1 MLATPSQ
8 QNIRLRGLLTGSL
21 LTLIRSFTTLMSQT
35 QIVNPEQ
42 KSPYQSPWTAQNRF
56 LRVLWE
62 FCWFLFCSWTPK
74 PLNEWR
80 LFWLRVFDAKIDGA
94 PFVHQ
99 RARIAIPWNLTLH
112 DRACLGDRAN
122 AYSLGE
128 IEIGARATV
137 AQEVYLSSAS
147 HDFNDP
153 AMPLTVAKITI
164 GEDAFI
170 GARAFV
176 LPGVRIGARAVVGA
190 CSVVTKDVPD
200 NVIAAGNPCR
210 TLKPRASAP

>member
-1 MLATPSQ
+1 
-8 QNIRLRGLLTGSL
+8 
-21 LTLIRSFTTLMSQT
+21 MSQT

-42 KSPYQSPWTAQNRF
+42 KSPYDSPWPASQRF
-56 LRVLWE
+56 LRVLWQ

-80 LFWLRVFDAKIDGA
+80 LFWLRVFDAKIDGR

-99 RARIAIPWNLTLH
+99 RARIEIPWNLILH
-112 DRACLGDRAN
+112 DRSCLGDRTN
-122 AYSLGE
+122 VYSLGE

-147 HDFNDP
+147 HDFHDP
-153 AMPLTVAKITI
+153 AMPLVVAKITI

-176 LPGVRIGARAVVGA
+176 LPGVRVGARAVVGA
-190 CSVVTKDVPD
+190 CSVVTKDVPE
-200 NVIAAGNPCR
+200 NVIAAGNPCCVLR
-210 TLKPRASAP
+210 PR

>member
-1 MLATPSQ
+1 MAEE
-8 QNIRLRGLLTGSL
+8 
-21 LTLIRSFTTLMSQT
+21 
-35 QIVNPEQ
+35 QIVNPAQSSAYE
-42 KSPYQSPWTAQNRF
+42 SPWPGSNRL

-62 FCWFLFCSWTPK
+62 FCWFLFCAWTPK

-80 LFWLRVFDAKIDGA
+80 LFWLRVFDAKIDGK

-112 DRACLGDRAN
+112 DHACLGDRAN

-137 AQEVYLSSAS
+137 AQEAYLSTGT
-147 HDFNDP
+147 HDFTRTDL
-153 AMPLTVAKITI
+153 PLVTAKITI
-164 GEDAFI
+164 GEDAFV

-176 LPGVRIGARAVVGA
+176 MPGITVGPRSIIGA
-190 CSVVTKDVPD
+190 CSVVTRDVPAD
-200 NVIAAGNPCR
+200 VIAAGNPCKVLR
-210 TLKPRASAP
+210 PR

>member
-1 MLATPSQ
+1 MPT
-8 QNIRLRGLLTGSL
+8 
-21 LTLIRSFTTLMSQT
+21 SQT
-35 QIVNPEQ
+35 EVVNPEQ
-42 KSPYQSPWTAQNRF
+42 SSPYDSPWTASQRF
-56 LRVLWE
+56 LRVLWQ

-80 LFWLRVFDAKIDGA
+80 LFWLRVFDAKIDGT

-99 RARIAIPWNLTLH
+99 RARIEIPWNLTLH

-137 AQEVYLSSAS
+137 AQEAYLSSAT
-147 HDFNDP
+147 HDFRDP
-153 AMPLTVAKITI
+153 AMPLTIAKITI
-164 GEDAFI
+164 GEDAFV

-176 LPGVRIGARAVVGA
+176 LPGVRIGNRAVVGA

-200 NVIAAGNPCR
+200 NVIAAGNPCHV
-210 TLKPRASAP
+210 LKPRAPGT

>member
-1 MLATPSQ
+1 MPEIQ
-8 QNIRLRGLLTGSL
+8 V
-21 LTLIRSFTTLMSQT
+21 
-35 QIVNPEQ
+35 VNPEQ
-42 KSPYQSPWTAQNRF
+42 ETPYQSPWTVENRF

-80 LFWLRVFDAKIDGA
+80 LFWLRVFDAKIDGT

-137 AQEVYLSSAS
+137 AQEVYLSAAS

-153 AMPLTVAKITI
+153 AMPLTIAKIVI
-164 GEDAFI
+164 GEDAFL
-170 GARAFV
+170 GARAFI

-210 TLKPRASAP
+210 VIRPR

>member
-1 MLATPSQ
+1 MP
-8 QNIRLRGLLTGSL
+8 
-21 LTLIRSFTTLMSQT
+21 QT

-42 KSPYQSPWTAQNRF
+42 KSPYDSPWTPAERF
-56 LRVLWE
+56 MRVLWE

-80 LFWLRVFDAKIDGA
+80 LFWLRVFDAKIDGK

-99 RARIAIPWNLTLH
+99 RARIAIPSNLILH

-122 AYSLGE
+122 AYSLGK

-147 HDFNDP
+147 HDFNDQ
-153 AMPLTVAKITI
+153 AMPLTVAKIDI

-170 GARAFV
+170 GARAIV

-190 CSVVTKDVPD
+190 GSVVTKDVPE

-210 TLKPRASAP
+210 VIRPR

>member
-1 MLATPSQ
+1 
-8 QNIRLRGLLTGSL
+8 
-21 LTLIRSFTTLMSQT
+21 
-35 QIVNPEQ
+35 
-42 KSPYQSPWTAQNRF
+42 
-56 LRVLWE
+56 
-62 FCWFLFCSWTPK
+62 
-74 PLNEWR
+74 
-80 LFWLRVFDAKIDGA
+80 VFDAKIHGT

-128 IEIGARATV
+128 IEIGPRATV

-147 HDFNDP
+147 HDFND
-153 AMPLTVAKITI
+153 AAIPLTVAKITI

-170 GARAFV
+170 GARAFI

-210 TLKPRASAP
+210 VLRPR